1 MCSQKVSPKMF
12 PIWFYPIWFTHVYN
26 SHVYKL
32 KRWAIGS
39 TYFSIWQLGVQRS
52 ASICAVPNLPKALV
66 LGQPIWSLPKRK
78 RKSECTHKLINMN
91 HTMSNT

>member
-52 ASICAVPNLPKALV
+52 ASICAVPNLPKA
-66 LGQPIWSLPKRK
+66 
-78 RKSECTHKLINMN
+78 
-91 HTMSNT
+91 